1 MKNTN
6 IKRKDV
12 SQKLKDIDKVGKVSL
27 SIKVVIRRLLEIGR
41 NVRSRLTCGQGCKR
55 SKGVHMR
62 LFRENKEVI
71 IGL

>member
-41 NVRSRLTCGQGCKR
+41 NVRSRLTCG
-55 SKGVHMR
+55 
-62 LFRENKEVI
+62 
-71 IGL
+71 